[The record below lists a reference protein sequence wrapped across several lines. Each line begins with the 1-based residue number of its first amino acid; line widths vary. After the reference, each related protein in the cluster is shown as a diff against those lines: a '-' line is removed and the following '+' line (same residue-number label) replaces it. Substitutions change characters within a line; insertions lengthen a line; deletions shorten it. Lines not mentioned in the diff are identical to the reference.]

1 MPTIL
6 YQNPPLV
13 YLRSKKTG
21 SHAVKQCMR
30 QYAEENSVSILE
42 VRSKDT
48 DTLDDYKFISHMSAK
63 VLKKRLDV
71 WNISK
76 KFTFIRNPWKCLIS
90 YYYFNKYTGSKY
102 NWKNL
107 NNYCLN
113 NIEDFTKSLI
123 DIKGTCNFNR
133 EIYTIDNN
141 VICDVY
147 DVKDINKIMKK
158 FFNIS
163 TVPKILVQN
172 YDQEDIKVSEKID
185 SFIHRDYAWEI
196 DEFGFKKPLD

>member
-21 SHAVKQCMR
+21 SHSVKHCMR
-30 QYAEENSVSILE
+30 QYAEENSISFLE

-48 DTLDDYKFISHMSAK
+48 DTLDDHKFISHMPAK
-63 VLKKRLDV
+63 VLQKRLDV
-71 WNISK
+71 WDTSK
-76 KFTFIRNPWKCLIS
+76 KFTFVRNPWKCLNS
-90 YYYFNKYTGSKY
+90 YYYFNKYTGPKY
-102 NWKNL
+102 NWNNL
-107 NNYCLN
+107 NNYSLD

-133 EIYTIDNN
+133 EIYTIDDQ

-147 DVKDINKIMKK
+147 DVKDIDKIMKE

-163 TVPKILVQN
+163 APKIFVQN
-172 YDQEDIKVSEKID
+172 YDQEDIVISEKID
-185 SFIHRDYAWEI
+185 SFIHRDYSWEI
-196 DEFGFKKPLD
+196 DEFGFEKPLD